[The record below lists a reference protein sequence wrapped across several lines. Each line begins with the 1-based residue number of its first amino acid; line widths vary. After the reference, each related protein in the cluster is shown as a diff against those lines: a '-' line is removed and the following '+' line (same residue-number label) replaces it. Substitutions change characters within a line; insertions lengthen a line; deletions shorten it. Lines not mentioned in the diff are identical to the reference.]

1 MLEPIPNIDSDF
13 SAQLQALVIEA
24 EQSREVRAHSKE
36 DPKTPF
42 EDSDIQRMLKPITA
56 GIETL
61 QRSQA
66 EQLQSLSKLDKL
78 AVASEGVP
86 LALAEARHAMESR
99 NTVSKAMFE
108 ALHAELKSY
117 KDAFILESVLRPV
130 IRDMISV
137 YDDMSEIHRQL
148 CLTLSTFGDRDITG
162 GAVSLVENMRNAVIN
177 LDHNVHF
184 ILEVLER
191 LDVLHTP
198 VSTGKLEKRTQ
209 KAMALEHT
217 DNPDEDQEIVKILK
231 RGFQWKDRIIRPEE
245 VVIKKWKDGSQQ
257 AAGSDPSP
265 E

>member
-24 EQSREVRAHSKE
+24 EQTRDLHSHSKE
-36 DPKTPF
+36 DAKKHIT
-42 EDSDIQRMLKPITA
+42 DSDIQRMLKPITS
-56 GIETL
+56 GIEAL

-66 EQLQSLSKLDKL
+66 EQLNSLAKLDKI

-86 LALAEARHAMESR
+86 IALAEARHAMESR

-148 CLTLSTFGDRDITG
+148 SLTVTTFGDQDLAG
-162 GAVSLVENMRNAVIN
+162 EAVSLVENTRNAITN

-191 LDVLHTP
+191 LDVLFTP
-198 VSTGKLEKRTQ
+198 VSTGKLDKKTQ
-209 KAMALEHT
+209 KAMSLEHT
-217 DNPDEDQEIVKILK
+217 DNPDEDQQIVRILK
-231 RGFQWKDRIIRPEE
+231 RGFHWKERIIRPEE
-245 VVIKKWKDGSQQ
+245 VVIKKWKEGAQQTAGSEPSQQ
-257 AAGSDPSP
+257 
-265 E
+265 